1 MMEAMFYSV
10 AQKNEAPFAARKKC
24 LEGIYIYRR
33 HIPKLARKN
42 GFFCNREKPD
52 LFIKISSLNIM
63 DVMRHKR
70 FGCSNVYDTDF
81 FRQDES
87 GGVGAKMDKFWMK
100 AAAFGKKN
108 GQNLD
113 FSAEI
118 A

>member
-1 MMEAMFYSV
+1 MSLFRAIFFYDGSDV
-10 AQKNEAPFAARKKC
+10 FFPMRKKNEVPFAARKKC

-70 FGCSNVYDTDF
+70 FGCSNVYDTDL
-81 FRQDES
+81 FRRDES
-87 GGVGAKMDKFWMK
+87 GGF
-100 AAAFGKKN
+100 
-108 GQNLD
+108 
-113 FSAEI
+113 
-118 A
+118 